1 MRLKPIIILIYLF
14 TLSFIAPPSVLAKKK
29 LVRRVQ
35 STPVTVDTPWIK
47 LKLRS
52 DKNAL
57 LLMLGGMH
65 YADSVSYVLTYDADP
80 APQGIE
86 SHHTPSDGNTQKEL
100 LFGTCSNTDC
110 TYHQDIT
117 NMLFVITIK
126 EKDGPTTIQKYQI
139 NL

>member
-1 MRLKPIIILIYLF
+1 MRLKPIIILISLF
-14 TLSFIAPPSVLAKKK
+14 TLSLIAPPSVLAKKK

-35 STPVTVDTPWIK
+35 STPVPVDTPWIK

-65 YADSVSYVLTYDADP
+65 YADSVNYLLTYDSDP

-86 SHHTPSDGNTQKEL
+86 SHHTPADGNTQKEL
-100 LFGTCSNTDC
+100 VFGTCSNTDC
-110 TYHQDIT
+110 IYHQNIAD
-117 NMLFVITIK
+117 MLFTITIK
-126 EKDGPTTIQKYQI
+126 EKDGPLKIQKYQV